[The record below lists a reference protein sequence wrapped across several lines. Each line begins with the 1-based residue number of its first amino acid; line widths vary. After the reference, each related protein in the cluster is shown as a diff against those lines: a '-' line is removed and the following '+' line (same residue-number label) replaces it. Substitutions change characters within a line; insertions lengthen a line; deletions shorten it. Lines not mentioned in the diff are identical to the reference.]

1 MGRGGGGDRLEA
13 RIRFTQWRDAM
24 TRPVETLPDEE
35 LAEAARR
42 RQEKLEALRRE
53 IQKGIDSG
61 PAGPFDVQE
70 ILAEAR
76 RRFNA
81 RH

>member
-1 MGRGGGGDRLEA
+1 
-13 RIRFTQWRDAM
+13 M

-35 LAEAARR
+35 CAEAARR
-42 RQEKLEALRRE
+42 RQEKLEALRRDV
-53 IQKGIDSG
+53 QAGRDSG
-61 PAGPFDVQE
+61 SAGQFNLEE

-81 RH
+81 RL